1 MNRRNLLSTVALLAS
16 TALVSPLLAD
26 EDGAGAVQWSWRIET
41 NGAAKNELTLVAT
54 AKIPEGY
61 IVYGSDFKGA
71 LGPRPSRLRITDASS
86 AQADGELQSVAAHR
100 RTDKAL
106 GTEYSYFEHQAEFRQ
121 KLRRPDGATRVT
133 GRVEGTDLLRD
144 GWHLRAVP

>member
-16 TALVSPLLAD
+16 TAFVSPLLVAD
-26 EDGAGAVQWSWRIET
+26 EDGAGAVQWSWRIEAS
-41 NGAAKNELTLVAT
+41 GAAKNELTLVAT

-86 AQADGELQSVAAHR
+86 AQFPAR
-100 RTDKAL
+100 R
-106 GTEYSYFEHQAEFRQ
+106 
-121 KLRRPDGATRVT
+121 ATISCGVRLT
-133 GRVEGTDLLRD
+133 
-144 GWHLRAVP
+144 